1 MKISRHSQPMN
12 TRLHFVKQ
20 HLRCAP
26 TSRCAYGKRSS
37 IPMKKRSVQMHQK
50 NKDAN
55 FYDLNVSELKVILR
69 EVRLYQMFN
78 DDYSK
83 KYDSVVNTIRE
94 RISVL
99 NEIEM
104 NKYINDYAYYLNE
117 LKMSLENEKKNFEK
131 ERFYSKF
138 STWESSNPVVD
149 MFTCDDKLV
158 EVQVQLHESIER
170 CRDFENRERIFKE
183 KTFGKR
189 LASRIDF

>member
-26 TSRCAYGKRSS
+26 TSKCAYGKRSS

-50 NKDAN
+50 NKDTN

-94 RISVL
+94 RIGVL

-104 NKYINDYAYYLNE
+104 NKYINDYAYYSNE
-117 LKMSLENEKKNFEK
+117 LKMSLENEKRNFEK

-138 STWESSNPVVD
+138 STWEPSNPVID
-149 MFTCDDKLV
+149 MFTCDDKLT

-170 CRDFENRERIFKE
+170 CDNFSKREKIFKE

-189 LASRIDF
+189 LSHRIDF